1 MSHQCKRCY
10 ENFLTQ
16 NSLLDHL
23 QKQEPCITKNVELSS
38 QLKISDNK
46 YLAARKSYKRKEHAT
61 TDVTCGFCSKTL
73 SCSPN
78 LTRHL
83 KNNCKNKKELEAQI
97 ITLHNQKK
105 EIQIQIKEL
114 KNKQSEIIINKDEKL
129 AKVDT
134 KQNKKPKIVD
144 DKINKKI
151 KEKINKEIKEK
162 INKEKKE
169 KQEYKKEET
178 KSIINNTYNT
188 SNTNNIFNN
197 INIFKLNSFGAET
210 IDHIKL
216 DEYKGFVKKD
226 IGGFKTFVKRLHYS
240 KDAPENHNV
249 YVPDITRNHAKV
261 YVDDEWTY
269 MDKKIVADDMKDN
282 NLKILEKVLVKLN
295 EELIIN
301 DESLDR
307 FYATRDRINDDKYEA
322 AVIKDL
328 LYMMSSAKLSTQ
340 PINTLQNNNQKI
352 ITQ

>member
-1 MSHQCKRCY
+1 MTHQCKRCY
-10 ENFLTQ
+10 EIFLTQ
-16 NSLLDHL
+16 NLLLDHL
-23 QKQEPCITKNVELSS
+23 QKQEPCITKNVELLS

-46 YLAARKSYKRKEHAT
+46 YLAAKKSFKRKEQNT

-78 LTRHL
+78 LIRHL
-83 KNNCKNKKELEAQI
+83 KNNCKNKKELEMQI
-97 ITLHNQKK
+97 KTLHNQKK
-105 EIQIQIKEL
+105 QIQIQIKE
-114 KNKQSEIIINKDEKL
+114 EK
-129 AKVDT
+129 
-134 KQNKKPKIVD
+134 
-144 DKINKKI
+144 
-151 KEKINKEIKEK
+151 EE
-162 INKEKKE
+162 
-169 KQEYKKEET
+169 KEET

-197 INIFKLNSFGAET
+197 INIIKLNTFGAET

-216 DEYKGFVKKD
+216 NEYNGFVKKD

-249 YVPDITRNHAKV
+249 FIPDITRNHARV
-261 YVDDEWTY
+261 FVDDEWTY
-269 MDKKIVADDMKDN
+269 VDKKIVADDMKDN
-282 NLKILEKVLVKLN
+282 NLKILEKVLIKLN
-295 EELIIN
+295 EELIID

-328 LYMMSSAKLSTQ
+328 LYMMSSAKLSSH

-352 ITQ
+352 S

>member
-1 MSHQCKRCY
+1 MTYQCKRCY

-16 NSLLDHL
+16 NLLLDHL
-23 QKQEPCITKNVELSS
+23 QKQEPCITKNDELSS
-38 QLKISDNK
+38 QLKTSDNK

-83 KNNCKNKKELEAQI
+83 KNNCKNKKELEERI
-97 ITLHNQKK
+97 KTLHTQKK
-105 EIQIQIKEL
+105 QIQIQIKEL
-114 KNKQSEIIINKDEKL
+114 KNKQSEIIKNKDEKL
-129 AKVDT
+129 AKVNT
-134 KQNKKPKIVD
+134 KQNKEPKIVD

-151 KEKINKEIKEK
+151 KEKINKEK
-162 INKEKKE
+162 INKEKE
-169 KQEYKKEET
+169 EEKEET

-188 SNTNNIFNN
+188 SNTNNIYNN
-197 INIFKLNSFGAET
+197 INIYKLNSFGAET

-249 YVPDITRNHAKV
+249 YVPDITRNHARV
-261 YVDDEWTY
+261 FVDDEWTY

-282 NLKILEKVLVKLN
+282 NLKILEKVLIKLN
-295 EELIIN
+295 EELIID

-328 LYMMSSAKLSTQ
+328 LYMMSSAKLSSQ

-352 ITQ
+352 VTQ

>member
-1 MSHQCKRCY
+1 MTHECKRCY

-16 NSLLDHL
+16 NLLLDHL

-38 QLKISDNK
+38 QLKTSDNK

-73 SCSPN
+73 SSSTN

-83 KNNCKNKKELEAQI
+83 EKNCKNKKELETQI
-97 ITLHNQKK
+97 KTLHNQKK
-105 EIQIQIKEL
+105 QIQIQIKEL
-114 KNKQSEIIINKDEKL
+114 KNKKEEIIKNKDEKL

-151 KEKINKEIKEK
+151 KEKIY
-162 INKEKKE
+162 KE
-169 KQEYKKEET
+169 KQGDKKEET

-261 YVDDEWTY
+261 YVDDVWTY

-295 EELIIN
+295 EELIID

-328 LYMMSSAKLSTQ
+328 LYMMSSAKLSIQ
-340 PINTLQNNNQKI
+340 PINTSQNNNQKI